1 MKRNLLFFCY
11 FPNNETNFYIEFNIK
26 MLEHYKDVF
35 TGEKHICIA
44 LDDIS
49 VDLDKYSSYF
59 NFLNPTSI
67 TFILNQ
73 YAKNEVLSFIE
84 LSNKLKY
91 DNSITFY
98 AHSKNASKYLEL
110 NNTALHNWLFSMYYF
125 NLENSYLESTDIAL
139 NTDKIFSGSFRKNI
153 SCPPEIK
160 ISWHYSGTFFWFN
173 TKKIM
178 EIENWNSDFDL
189 LDRYGIEGWPGKIV
203 DINKSNVSFYESP
216 TNYNLLLPNFWD
228 VIFSYIDTTHYS
240 YLYKTI
246 LNKLK

>member
-1 MKRNLLFFCY
+1 
-11 FPNNETNFYIEFNIK
+11 

-67 TFILNQ
+67 TFIFNQ

-189 LDRYGIEGWPGKIV
+189 LDRYAIEGWPGKIV

-216 TNYNLLLPNFWD
+216 TNYNLLLSNSWD